1 MNIQL
6 LKEKADKEAADI
18 KRRKEMAEAEKL
30 KPVTLIRSQQGHR
43 FIKKVPQAE
52 EHMLHELEQQKKI
65 IERNRKTLQQE

>member
-1 MNIQL
+1 
-6 LKEKADKEAADI
+6 
-18 KRRKEMAEAEKL
+18 MAEAEKL